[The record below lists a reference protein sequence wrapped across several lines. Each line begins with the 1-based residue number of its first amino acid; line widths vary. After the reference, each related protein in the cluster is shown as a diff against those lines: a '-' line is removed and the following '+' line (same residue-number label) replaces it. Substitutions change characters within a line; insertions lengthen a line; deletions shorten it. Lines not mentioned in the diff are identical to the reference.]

1 MAWPNGLNPTSG
13 FPAFSPSRYS
23 SRSFG
28 DVRNHKI
35 IYDKL
40 VKHFDKF
47 GFPQPIAQK
56 QGDVG
61 LIRDWRFLA
70 GDSPA
75 RYYDVEK
82 ADKTIGETFGRVLHW
97 LICSADR
104 LPNGQAV
111 IAYYLQHI
119 ELIKWIGQRMGYTIL
134 YGATDFDMSGA
145 HSKMDKHCRG
155 IFNTWMV
162 LMPSER
168 ARATRRASSANW
180 AQTHMAVAAQV
191 SPMQISQPQ
200 PAQQQRGVL
209 EGHQNTENAPI
220 VVPIVQ
226 HQTLLDQAMQSQ
238 SIQTQGLPPQV
249 PQSSLSPGQSP
260 LPQSQAGPVPHFIS
274 QSSAPNTTSP
284 LLQTIDERLDDVT
297 RDFNEVIVPQ
307 CEGFL
312 SMPPIDPNSRF
323 FEYRR
328 LTQHIERNMI
338 GWLDA
343 LLIPEG
349 HPARK
354 RRKEMIIEAQQLL
367 QSLDVTNRPPS
378 VADTLSI
385 ASTPSVASPPPAAI
399 AVTNPIASSVVTASP
414 VEKPSMS
421 TPTTSPH
428 LIPSQQT
435 YPVTSASPPPYS
447 PDTPLSIVS
456 PERISNPASYPFPAK
471 KPVRRKAP
479 PPPKKVLAAK
489 ALYDFEPEEDNDEEL
504 AFKEGDDIEIIE
516 KTAALEEEG
525 WCRAKVKGQK
535 KLGLAPLE
543 YLEIVEK
550 PPTLQPT
557 ASAPSSSVAT
567 VTAVDP
573 IQPAPPAPL
582 SVPTAVAADPIQHE
596 LHGSETQTYHGTS
609 DTNQISETA
618 HLNST
623 MYAPS
628 NQPSYPAVYS
638 FPYPSP
644 YPSEPH
650 SYPTNHQDHQ
660 HKHKSGKPLE
670 VAKLAVATAGAATGI
685 ASYVQQK
692 HSSEN
697 QSTNDASQQGPLL
710 TDENAAVNQRY
721 DPAQQPIQNN
731 DDTKNITQNN
741 DNNNNSS
748 RTNITQ
754 NPIDPTITT
763 SPPTF
768 NSDTSPPL
776 PVDLSAYSSSPF
788 DPQSQ
793 PDDSNPIT
801 SITAI
806 NPYSTPQTSS
816 ALSSAPN
823 VISNSLV
830 TGVPQDVIVYPNSPV
845 LVATSPFSSSVVD
858 SETVV
863 ATDDGGDDVF
873 YDQDY

>member
-1 MAWPNGLNPTSG
+1 MAWPNGLNSTSG
-13 FPAFSPSRYS
+13 FPAFSATRYS

-28 DVRNHKI
+28 DVRNHKS

-119 ELIKWIGQRMGYTIL
+119 ELIKWIGHRMGYTIL

-145 HSKMDKHCRG
+145 HSKMDNHCRG
-155 IFNTWMV
+155 IFCTWIV
-162 LMPSER
+162 LMPSES
-168 ARATRRASSANW
+168 ARATRHTSSANW
-180 AQTHMAVAAQV
+180 AQTHMVVAAQV
-191 SPMQISQPQ
+191 SPVQISQPQ

-209 EGHQNTENAPI
+209 EYHQNPENAPI

-226 HQTLLDQAMQSQ
+226 HQTLLDQAMQTKSSQ
-238 SIQTQGLPPQV
+238 TRGSSRSPPQI

-260 LPQSQAGPVPHFIS
+260 PPQFQAGPIPQFLS
-274 QSSAPNTTSP
+274 QSSAPGTTSP
-284 LLQTIDERLDDVT
+284 PLQTIDERLDDVA
-297 RDFNEVIVPQ
+297 RDFKEVVVPQ

-312 SMPPIDPNSRF
+312 SMPPADANIRL

-328 LTQHIERNMI
+328 LTQHIERNMM

-354 RRKEMIIEAQQLL
+354 RRKGMIIEAQQLL
-367 QSLDVTNRPPS
+367 HSLEVANRPPS
-378 VADTLSI
+378 VINPPSI
-385 ASTPSVASPPPAAI
+385 ASTPSIANPPPAAI
-399 AVTNPIASSVVTASP
+399 AAPNTTASSVVTVSP

-421 TPTTSPH
+421 TLTTSPH
-428 LIPSQQT
+428 LIPSPQKI
-435 YPVTSASPPPYS
+435 PITSASPPPYF
-447 PDTPLSIVS
+447 PDTPPSIVS
-456 PERISNPASYPFPAK
+456 PEGNSNLASYPFRAK

-525 WCRAKVKGQK
+525 WCRAKVKGEK

-567 VTAVDP
+567 VTAVDLA
-573 IQPAPPAPL
+573 QPAPAASL
-582 SVPTAVAADPIQHE
+582 SVPTALITDPIQHE

-609 DTNQISETA
+609 YPSQISETA
-618 HLNST
+618 PPNGT

-628 NQPSYPAVYS
+628 LQPSYPAIYS
-638 FPYPSP
+638 SPYPSP
-644 YPSEPH
+644 YPSEPQP
-650 SYPTNHQDHQ
+650 YPTHHEDNQ
-660 HKHKSGKPLE
+660 HKHKFGKPLE
-670 VAKLAVATAGAATGI
+670 MARLGVATVGAATGI

-697 QSTNDASQQGPLL
+697 QSTDDASQQGPSL
-710 TDENAAVNQRY
+710 TNDNAAGENQQS
-721 DPAQQPIQNN
+721 DPAQQPIQNYYDN
-731 DDTKNITQNN
+731 MTNLTQNN
-741 DNNNNSS
+741 DNNSNSS
-748 RTNITQ
+748 GTDIPQ
-754 NPIDPTITT
+754 NPTDPTVST
-763 SPPTF
+763 SPPPF
-768 NSDTSPPL
+768 NPSTISPPL
-776 PVDLSAYSSSPF
+776 PVVDLSAYSSSPF
-788 DPQSQ
+788 DPQQSQ
-793 PDDSNPIT
+793 PDDASNPI
-801 SITAI
+801 IF
-806 NPYSTPQTSS
+806 P
-816 ALSSAPN
+816 
-823 VISNSLV
+823 LV
-830 TGVPQDVIVYPNSPV
+830 TDMAQDNVVVYPNSPV
-845 LVATSPFSSSVVD
+845 LVATSPTLSGSMVDD
-858 SETVV
+858 SEIVV
-863 ATDDGGDDVF
+863 VTDDGGDDGF
-873 YDQDY
+873 YD

>member
-1 MAWPNGLNPTSG
+1 MAWPNGLNSTSG
-13 FPAFSPSRYS
+13 FPAFSPTRYS

-28 DVRNHKI
+28 DVRNHKT

-47 GFPQPIAQK
+47 GFPQPTTQK

-155 IFNTWMV
+155 IFSTWMV

-209 EGHQNTENAPI
+209 EDHQNPEKAPI

-226 HQTLLDQAMQSQ
+226 HQTLLDQAMQTQ

-260 LPQSQAGPVPHFIS
+260 LPQFQAGPVPQFIS
-274 QSSAPNTTSP
+274 QSSAPSTTSP
-284 LLQTIDERLDDVT
+284 PLQTIDERLDDVT

-312 SMPPIDPNSRF
+312 SMPPTDPNSRL

-367 QSLDVTNRPPS
+367 QSLDVANRPPS

-399 AVTNPIASSVVTASP
+399 AVPNPTASSVVTASP

-435 YPVTSASPPPYS
+435 YPITSASPPPYS
-447 PDTPLSIVS
+447 PDTPPSIVS
-456 PERISNPASYPFPAK
+456 PGGISNPASYPFPVK

-479 PPPKKVLAAK
+479 PPPKKILAAK

-504 AFKEGDDIEIIE
+504 AFKQGDDIEIIE

-550 PPTLQPT
+550 PPILQPT

-567 VTAVDP
+567 VTAVDL
-573 IQPAPPAPL
+573 IQPAPTASL
-582 SVPTAVAADPIQHE
+582 SVPTAQATDPIQHE

-609 DTNQISETA
+609 YTNQISETA
-618 HLNST
+618 PLNST

-628 NQPSYPAVYS
+628 IQPSYPAIYS
-638 FPYPSP
+638 SPYPSP

-660 HKHKSGKPLE
+660 HKHRFGKPLE

-697 QSTNDASQQGPLL
+697 QSTNDASQQGPSL
-710 TDENAAVNQRY
+710 TNENAALNQQY

-731 DDTKNITQNN
+731 YDTTNFTQNN
-741 DNNNNSS
+741 DNNNSG
-748 RTNITQ
+748 TNITQ
-754 NPIDPTITT
+754 NPIDPTVTT
-763 SPPTF
+763 SPPIF
-768 NSDTSPPL
+768 NSSTSPPL
-776 PVDLSAYSSSPF
+776 AVDLSAYSSFPF

-793 PDDSNPIT
+793 LDESNPIT
-801 SITAI
+801 SVTAI
-806 NPYSTPQTSS
+806 DPYCTPQTSS
-816 ALSSAPN
+816 ALSSAPD
-823 VISNSLV
+823 VISNPLV

-845 LVATSPFSSSVVD
+845 LVATSPFSGSMVD

-863 ATDDGGDDVF
+863 ATDDGADDVF